1 MGIHES
7 SVNYRNLIRDLADMY
22 PQQDV
27 PEVVVIENIAN
38 SLDAG
43 ATRIEITYNPGERVL
58 VVRDN
63 GTGMDTMQFEQYHDF
78 AAGLKTRG
86 DGIGFAG
93 VGAKIS
99 FNIAEK
105 VITHT
110 RAKGFSGGSE
120 WHFAERG
127 KLVWEDVKPK
137 SLSSHGTNVEV
148 RFRDDAKIPY
158 SSCVDLEELIKRW
171 YLPLLDPTFLR
182 LYEQLNYYSRK
193 MRFVVNGKVMEPC
206 DVASTFELE
215 KTKNFVPQS
224 RSKRIGYGI
233 LGIAQ
238 KEYPIATDVSGV
250 LLCTRGKVIKS
261 ELFSQFPGDLG
272 PRIFGLVEVPDLV
285 KYLTTSKTDFI
296 RRVRN
301 KELERLLDPVRQE
314 FKDWLAQVGIQQV
327 GESGSDEA
335 VKLEREL
342 KRIVGDVP
350 ELEEFFGFRM
360 RKHVLIERQSGS
372 VTAIK
377 QDGSQVT
384 FPTERGKEKGNGEGP
399 LDVGD
404 DDGTALIEDKKA
416 SETRAEPIS
425 RTARRGPKITLAD
438 VPKRMELGWVE
449 GNTVIINTGHP
460 CYVKSKSNYNSR
472 RIHSIYTIATV
483 VQRFLAGDDKNT
495 KLMFIDKMMGAWGKK

>member
-7 SVNYRNLIRDLADMY
+7 VVNYRNLIRDLAEMY
-22 PQQDV
+22 PQDV

-43 ATRIEITYNPGERVL
+43 ATRIEITYNPMERVL

-63 GTGMDTMQFEQYHDF
+63 GNGMDAKKFEQYHDF

-110 RAKGFSGGSE
+110 RGKGFSGGSD

-137 SLSSHGTNVEV
+137 SLSSHGTCVEV
-148 RFRDDAKIPY
+148 RFRADAKIPY
-158 SSCVDLEELIKRW
+158 SSGADLEGLIRRW
-171 YLPLLDPTFLR
+171 YLPLLDPTFLK
-182 LYEQLNYYSRK
+182 LYEKLHYYSRK
-193 MRFVVNGKVMEPC
+193 MRFVVNGHVMEPC
-206 DVASTFELE
+206 DVTTTFELE
-215 KTKNFVPQS
+215 KTKDFMPQS
-224 RSKRIGYGI
+224 RNKRIGYGI
-233 LGIAQ
+233 LGIAR

-250 LLCTRGKVIKS
+250 LLCTRGKVVKS
-261 ELFSQFPGDLG
+261 ELFSQFPGECG
-272 PRIFGLVEVPDLV
+272 PRIFGIAEVPDFV

-296 RRVRN
+296 RRGRN
-301 KELERLLDPVRQE
+301 KELERLLDPIRQE
-314 FKDWLAQVGIQQV
+314 FKDWLAQVGIKQV
-327 GESGSDEA
+327 GENGSDEA

-350 ELEEFFGFRM
+350 ELDEFFGFRTH
-360 RKHVLIERQSGS
+360 KHVLIKNQLGS

-377 QDGSQVT
+377 QSGSQVT
-384 FPTERGKEKGNGEGP
+384 FPTERGEEKGNGEGP
-399 LDVGD
+399 VDVGD
-404 DDGTALIEDKKA
+404 GDGTALIEDKKTG
-416 SETRAEPIS
+416 ETRAEPIS
-425 RTARRGPKITLAD
+425 RTAKRGPKITFDD

-449 GNTVIINTGHP
+449 GNTVIINKGHP
-460 CYVKSKSNYNSR
+460 CYVKSQSNSTIR
-472 RIHSIYTIATV
+472 RIHSLYAIATV
-483 VQRFLAGDDKNT
+483 VQRFLAGDDTNT
-495 KLMFIDKMMGAWGKK
+495 KLMFIDRMMGAWGKK